1 MQQTAESSTA
11 VSPRMIVEPC
21 VLEGAYV
28 RLEPLSPDHLDALT
42 AVGLDPDLWQWTLAR
57 NRTPDDMRRYVET
70 ALAEQRVGQ
79 ALPFATVDR
88 RSGCVVGSTRFGTIE
103 RAHRRVEIGWTWIA
117 RPWQRT
123 AVNTEAKYLM
133 LRHAFEVWGCVRV
146 ELKTNA
152 KNERSRRAILRIG
165 ATEEGTLRKH
175 YINADGTTRDSVY
188 FSITD
193 DEWPAVK
200 QRLETMLRDRA

>member
-1 MQQTAESSTA
+1 
-11 VSPRMIVEPC
+11 MITETFPVAPC
-21 VLEGAYV
+21 VLEGANV
-28 RLEPLSPDHLDALT
+28 RLEPLSIDHLEGLIEI
-42 AVGLDPDLWQWTLAR
+42 GLDPDLWRWTLAR
-57 NRTPDDMRRYVET
+57 NHTPDDMRRYVET

-79 ALPFATVDR
+79 SVPFATIE
-88 RSGCVVGSTRFGTIE
+88 RSSGRVVGSTRFASIE
-103 RAHRRVEIGWTWIA
+103 PAHRRVEIGWTWVG

-123 AVNTEAKYLM
+123 AVNTEAKFLM
-133 LRHAFEVWGCVRV
+133 LRHAFEVWHCMRV
-146 ELKTNA
+146 ELKTNS

-175 YINADGTTRDSVY
+175 QLNADGTTRDSVY

-200 QRLETMLRDRA
+200 RRLQEMMAERR